1 MSNTFLSVTMCSMT
15 YARHVTITRTV
26 IAVHFEERGYNRV
39 VFKTSKTIRMEQ
51 ANEQ

>member
-1 MSNTFLSVTMCSMT
+1 MCSMT
-15 YARHVTITRTV
+15 NPRHVTIARTV
-26 IAVHFEERGYNRV
+26 IAVHFEERGYNFRV